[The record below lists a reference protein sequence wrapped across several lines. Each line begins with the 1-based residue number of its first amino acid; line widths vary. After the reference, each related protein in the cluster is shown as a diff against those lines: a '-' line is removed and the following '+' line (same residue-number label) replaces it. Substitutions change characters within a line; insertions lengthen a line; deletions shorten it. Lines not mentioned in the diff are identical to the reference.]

1 MHPCQDL
8 GDLQNYRA
16 QIPLRLTPEMKAASN
31 YLLRNVDANS
41 GYQAQQKYKAAQRFV
56 EAANNG
62 MYIALGISGAATP
75 VGFGG
80 IIADLIEHGL
90 VDLVVTTGANA
101 YHDLHFACGL
111 PVRHGTQHA
120 DDDKLAG
127 QEITRI
133 YTHFIHNRLTLK
145 MQDMINQEFARR
157 IRDRLKPSYSTATLL
172 NELGKEM
179 LEDKTGMVV
188 DKKGSFIVRAAEF
201 GVPVFLDSADN
212 HSLGMDLALF
222 AAKNEG
228 RLDPSP
234 SQDVLEAAAYALWM
248 QPQFNVFFGEGGPRN
263 KIQTTGPTASEIFY
277 IPGFEGAEG
286 LIRFTTAQEEWGALS
301 GSTGKEARSWGK
313 YPDANPERET
323 AVWSEYTVTVPT
335 AAGYVAH
342 NARREARHLM
352 DRRQEVLDK
361 FLVAVK
367 EARPTRIEEQNKLWK
382 LLPKIQAAEIEA
394 RKVAGYK
401 FEDIS

>member
-1 MHPCQDL
+1 MKHPTGRL
-8 GDLQNYRA
+8 GTYRA
-16 QIPLRLTPEMKAASN
+16 QIPIRLTDETKAASN
-31 YLLRNVDANS
+31 YILTNVDAHS
-41 GYQAQQKYKAAQRFV
+41 GYQAQQKCIAAKRYADSAKA
-56 EAANNG
+56 G

-90 VDLVVTTGANA
+90 VDLIISTGANV

-111 PVRHGTQHA
+111 PVRHGTHNA
-120 DDDKLAG
+120 DDDKLASE
-127 QEITRI
+127 EITRI

-145 MQDMINQEFARR
+145 MQDMINQRFAEQ
-157 IRDRLKPSYSTATLL
+157 IRDRLTQPYSSATLL
-172 NELGKEM
+172 NEFGKEM
-179 LEDKTGMVV
+179 YEDKTGIVV

-201 GVPVFLDSADN
+201 GVPVFMDSSDN

-222 AAKNEG
+222 ATEDG
-228 RLDPSP
+228 QRFDPSP

-286 LIRFTTAQEEWGALS
+286 LIRFTTAQGEWGALS
-301 GSTGKEARSWGK
+301 GSTAAEAKSWGK

-323 AVWSEYTVTVPT
+323 AVWSEYTLTVPT
-335 AAGYVAH
+335 AMGYVAH
-342 NARREARHLM
+342 NARRDPRRLM
-352 DRRQEVLDK
+352 DKRQDVLDK
-361 FLVAVK
+361 FLEAVK
-367 EARPTRIEEQNKLWK
+367 DARPTRIEEQEKLWQ
-382 LLPKIQAAEIEA
+382 LLPSVQKAEIQA
-394 RKVAGYK
+394 RKAAGYK
-401 FEDIS
+401 FDD